1 MDPFRSMPRG
11 AWAEVLWVVASNAF
25 VLAFAIRNDWAA
37 SLLFWPY
44 WIQSVA
50 IGYLA
55 RRRMLALRAFSTDG
69 LRIKGRRVPET
80 EEGKREAVSEF
91 ITQYTIVHLFYM
103 AILLAKL
110 DLPEGEL
117 RWVLLGGA
125 TFVLGNWLGER
136 RALIGDA
143 GRKPRLDALRRLPYL
158 RVFTM
163 HFSIILVACIDG
175 SWNGMFP
182 LVGFTLLKT
191 TFDVLMA
198 VYVRI
203 VEAGFPAASAG
214 NNENGRPQAPVVASQ
229 EAD

>member
-1 MDPFRSMPRG
+1 MDSFRSMSRG
-11 AWAEVLWVVASNAF
+11 AWAEVLWVLASNAL
-25 VLAFAIRNDWAA
+25 VLVFAIRNDWPA

-50 IGYLA
+50 IGFLA
-55 RRRMLALRAFSTDG
+55 RRRMLALHAFSAEG
-69 LRIKGRRVPET
+69 LRLKGRRVPET
-80 EEGKREAVSEF
+80 EEGKHEATSNF
-91 ITQYTIVHLFYM
+91 IAHYTIVHLFYM
-103 AILLAKL
+103 AVLLLKV

-136 RALIGDA
+136 RARIRDA
-143 GRKPRLDALRRLPYL
+143 LRKPRLDALRRLPYL
-158 RVFTM
+158 RVFPM
-163 HFSIILVACIDG
+163 HFTIVLIACIDG

-182 LVGFTLLKT
+182 LVVFTLLKT

-198 VYVRI
+198 VYVR
-203 VEAGFPAASAG
+203 VVDAGFPAANAG
-214 NNENGRPQAPVVASQ
+214 DNENGRPGAPVIASQ